1 MDKRR
6 IIIYSILFV
15 ATFAIATQGFTNVG
29 FDGLLVPLLFTFA
42 YFTTIFIIAQI
53 IKNNSIVDIGWGMG
67 FVVGSWLTL
76 LVTENPTILSYTIV
90 GFISVWGLRLSLRLL
105 KRNYGKPEDFR
116 YAQWR
121 KEWGDNVVIIAFFRV
136 FMVQGIINFI
146 VGSASYSVIRFNEFT
161 LGSSDM
167 YFVFAALLIA
177 AIGLFFEVVG
187 DEQLRRHI
195 QKGSGKL
202 LTSGLWSVT
211 RHPNYFGEILIWIGL
226 YASGI
231 TLIFTDSISVIYYGI
246 LIISPILMSTVLIK
260 ISTPLLEKN
269 MEKYEGWEAY
279 TKRVPM
285 IFPWSKNK
293 ISIKKTIVAS

>member
-15 ATFAIATQGFTNVG
+15 ATLAIATQGFTNLG
-29 FDGLLVPLLFTFA
+29 LDGLLVPLIFTFV
-42 YFTTIFIIAQI
+42 YFITIFVIAQI

-90 GFISVWGLRLSLRLL
+90 GFISIWGLRLSLRLL

-121 KEWGDNVVIIAFFRV
+121 KEWGDNVVVIAFFRV

-146 VGSASYSVIRFNEFT
+146 VGSASYAVIKYNEFT
-161 LGSSDM
+161 VGSNHQ
-167 YFVFAALLIA
+167 YFVYLALLIA
-177 AIGLFFEVVG
+177 LVGLFFEVVG
-187 DEQLRRHI
+187 DEQLRKHI
-195 QKGSGKL
+195 SKGTRKL
-202 LTSGLWSVT
+202 LQTGLWSVT

-231 TLIFTDSISVIYYGI
+231 TLFFTGSVNPIYYI
-246 LIISPILMSTVLIK
+246 VLVISPVLMSTVLIK
-260 ISTPLLEKN
+260 VSTPLLEKN
-269 MEKYEGWEAY
+269 MEKYDEWQEY
-279 TKRVPM
+279 TKKVPM
-285 IFPWSKNK
+285 IFPWSKK
-293 ISIKKTIVAS
+293 

>member
-1 MDKRR
+1 MDKKR
-6 IIIYSILFV
+6 IVIYTLLFI
-15 ATFAIATQGFTNVG
+15 ATLAIATQGFTNTG
-29 FDGLLVPLLFTFA
+29 LDGLLVPLIFTFA
-42 YFTTIFIIAQI
+42 YFTIIFIIATV

-76 LVTENPTILSYTIV
+76 LVTENPTVLSYAIV

-121 KEWGDNVVIIAFFRV
+121 KEWGDKVVITAFFRV
-136 FMVQGIINFI
+136 FVVQGIINFI
-146 VGSASYSVIRFNEFT
+146 VGSASYVVIKYNEF
-161 LGSSDM
+161 SFDSANR
-167 YFVFAALLIA
+167 YFVYAALFIA
-177 AIGLFFEVVG
+177 LVGLFFEVVG

-195 QKGSGKL
+195 NKKTHSL
-202 LTSGLWSVT
+202 LQSGLWSIT

-231 TLIFTDSISVIYYGI
+231 TLFFTDSINPYYY
-246 LIISPILMSTVLIK
+246 LLLVISPILMSTVLIK

-269 MEKYEGWEAY
+269 MEKYDGWEEY

-285 IFPWSKNK
+285 LFPFT
-293 ISIKKTIVAS
+293 KK